1 MSNINLDGA
10 ETSVIKTLGV
20 GGSAMTGKELATRLA
35 GIGGNELFDI
45 LKTLCDVGYVNS
57 SRDIG
62 QPQDVEG
69 ATFFVNPGYAKDLKE
84 ALDPSEKKGP
94 SKRVRRQ

>member
-20 GGSAMTGKELATRLA
+20 GGGAMTGKELSSRLA
-35 GIGGNELFDI
+35 GIGDHELFDI

-62 QPQDVEG
+62 QPQDVG
-69 ATFFVNPGYAKDLKE
+69 SSTFFVNPGYSKDLKE
-84 ALDPSEKKGP
+84 ALNPTEKGP